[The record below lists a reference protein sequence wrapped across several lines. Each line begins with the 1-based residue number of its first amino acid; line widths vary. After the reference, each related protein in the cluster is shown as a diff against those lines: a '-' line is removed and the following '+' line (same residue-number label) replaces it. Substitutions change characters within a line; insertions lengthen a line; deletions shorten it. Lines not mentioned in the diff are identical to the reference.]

1 MERMGAQK
9 IWCGRGAKMV
19 EGKAMIEISDD
30 ALKLLVAEHGVRG
43 TARLLGMDETQTAAF
58 RQRAYRHRWLED
70 PAVKELQRMSEKPAP
85 ANVARPVVAA
95 VSPQAALLAEMKA
108 LNEKTRIGHARAAA
122 KVAEHIQELPA
133 HELLEKAQDV
143 KATAQHA
150 DLVHGWKE
158 SGPASV
164 KLRLDVVG
172 SAQEPVIDVQADIV
186 TPSDPYASE
195 DLDDY

>member
-1 MERMGAQK
+1 MPEDVKTVVNWEAVRMLALTVGVREAARRMGISEEATMKRSQREG
-9 IWCGRGAKMV
+9 WLSAPEAKQAH
-19 EGKAMIEISDD
+19 AM
-30 ALKLLVAEHGVRG
+30 AL
-43 TARLLGMDETQTAAF
+43 Q
-58 RQRAYRHRWLED
+58 HRTGIT
-70 PAVKELQRMSEKPAP
+70 
-85 ANVARPVVAA
+85 
-95 VSPQAALLAEMKA
+95 VSPQMSASAILAAEMKA

-186 TPSDPYASE
+186 TPSDSYASD